1 MRFKEKEAN
10 VGRIC
15 QSDNEIGLDA
25 KRHRGI
31 ETKFVTENMLL
42 NLAPMVGEEAIVHE
56 RLASVTS
63 ASAGEI
69 FINKKRVAR
78 IKSTFLSHLVLILVS
93 LISVFPFIWL
103 ISTSLKGNS
112 ENIFAYPPQIIP
124 QDFTWAN
131 YTGVWDKVN
140 FIGYFINSMIVA
152 GGTVVLNLILSA
164 MAGYPL
170 ARMEFKGKKIT
181 FFAILAT
188 IMIPFQAIMLPVY
201 LITLKLHLTDN
212 VNNFAGFMGLIMPFA
227 VSAFG
232 IFLMR
237 QAFLGIPK
245 EMEEAAIVDG
255 CNVFQVFW
263 KVLMP
268 MVKPSL
274 AVLAIFTFI
283 GSWGEFL
290 WPSIVLTKESMYTL
304 PVGVNN
310 LQGMFSSNWRF
321 IAAGSILST
330 IPILIFFL
338 AMQRYFISGEN
349 EGAVKG

>member
-1 MRFKEKEAN
+1 MKKFFEKLS
-10 VGRIC
+10 IH
-15 QSDNEIGLDA
+15 SIL
-25 KRHRGI
+25 
-31 ETKFVTENMLL
+31 
-42 NLAPMVGEEAIVHE
+42 
-56 RLASVTS
+56 
-63 ASAGEI
+63 I
-69 FINKKRVAR
+69 F
-78 IKSTFLSHLVLILVS
+78 VS
-93 LISVFPFIWL
+93 LLSIFPFIWL
-103 ISTSLKGNS
+103 ISTSLKGNA

-124 QDFTWAN
+124 QDFTFDN
-131 YTGVWDKVN
+131 YVGVWHRVN
-140 FIGYFINSMIVA
+140 FMAYFWNSMIVA
-152 GGTVVLNLILSA
+152 GATVFLNLLLSA
-164 MAGYPL
+164 LAGYPL
-170 ARMEFKGKKIT
+170 ARMEFGGKKVA
-181 FFAILAT
+181 FFSVLAT
-188 IMIPFQAIMLPVY
+188 IMVPFQAIMLPVY
-201 LITLKLHLTDN
+201 LITLKLNLVDN
-212 VNNFAGFMGLIMPFA
+212 VNNFMGYLGLVMPFA

-237 QAFLGIPK
+237 QAFLAIPK

-255 CNVFQVFW
+255 CNAFQAFF
-263 KVLMP
+263 KVLLP

-330 IPILIFFL
+330 IPIVIFFL
-338 AMQRYFISGEN
+338 AMQKYFISGEN

>member
-1 MRFKEKEAN
+1 MVKKIIEKISIHAFL
-10 VGRIC
+10 IFA
-15 QSDNEIGLDA
+15 S
-25 KRHRGI
+25 
-31 ETKFVTENMLL
+31 LL
-42 NLAPMVGEEAIVHE
+42 SI
-56 RLASVTS
+56 
-63 ASAGEI
+63 
-69 FINKKRVAR
+69 
-78 IKSTFLSHLVLILVS
+78 
-93 LISVFPFIWL
+93 FPFIWL

-124 QDFTWAN
+124 QAFTFEN
-131 YTGVWDKVN
+131 YVGVWKRVN
-140 FIGYFINSMIVA
+140 FFAYFMNSMIVA
-152 GGTVVLNLILSA
+152 GFTVFLNLILSA
-164 MAGYPL
+164 LAAYPL
-170 ARMEFKGKKIT
+170 ARMQFGGKRFA
-181 FFAILAT
+181 FFSVLAT
-188 IMIPFQAIMLPVY
+188 IMVPFQAIMLPVY
-201 LITLKLHLTDN
+201 LITLKLHMVDS
-212 VNNFAGFMGLIMPFA
+212 VNNFMGYLGLVMPFA

-237 QAFLGIPK
+237 QAFLTIPK

-255 CNVFQVFW
+255 CNVLQVFF
-263 KVLMP
+263 KVLLP

-321 IAAGSILST
+321 IAAGSILAT
-330 IPILIFFL
+330 IPIVIFFL